1 MATLDARN
9 PLRPNNGV
17 PVDFL
22 GSLSFAA
29 YAVTAGDQDGGQLL
43 IENFLPE
50 EPEPPREPNPVP
62 ASPNPGPA
70 PHSQPP
76 AHQHINDRTYDARTT
91 DYQFWFR
98 PLQVPE
104 AQAGTLTIRLRNE
117 LALLYAGLEQPVFS
131 YDLWILLGDQGSLVL
146 RDFLS
151 PIHKGSPIT
160 HVRVE
165 IEDSAGVR
173 ALTQS
178 TVEFFTERLAQTS
191 FTYLVAWF
199 ADSLTSGA
207 GSLDLMRALQAR
219 VIQEFH
225 AGAIHSDL
233 IEVDHLDF
241 LEETPYRM
249 LQTPFYFDFIKRL
262 TTDTFTLDDVLFY
275 ATLRWLRSDRPD
287 NIDLDGYFLGMS
299 APSYDMPLILD
310 ENLNSPDSEFL
321 DPGALNRLTK
331 AAYFAG
337 YKALVEATPT
347 FDTVALESLHAR
359 RPNAMPSASPLVD
372 VTLKALRVD
381 QDTQNDVREL
391 FAQGT
396 AVINGVN
403 VSLHFVH
410 PSELPSGVN
419 GALVSDARGGKLL
432 LVSQMLTAPWR
443 NVVVA
448 EELASVLAQR
458 YETRTQSELPGD
470 EGRYVL
476 ARLVRDIVHEVRHQG
491 PRASEWQAAFD
502 ALPSS
507 WTTLSDTELNQLV
520 ARASLSNDKYVV
532 KADGKEYTYELSSF
546 GDWTA
551 PVAGAIAG
559 VITGA
564 TLGTV
569 GLFAAG
575 PAGAALGAKAGLET
589 GLLVAGLSALGG
601 GAIGGVAGAAYA
613 SAQETQSLQQDIGH
627 RLNPASPSIANDTLE
642 QTFRQAAYVAP
653 TDVSDV
659 LALLRAG
666 LSYGEIMA
674 MPGVD
679 KVALAT
685 ESFLLPK
692 YGYDNPYFSNLDNVF
707 GFESLGSVVSATQRQ
722 LIEKRIQANI
732 AFEDQTDVAHELFAY
747 GNARGML
754 GHLLKHADAQGIDLA
769 LSLYQNIRFAYTH
782 TATQDIFKAVDPLTW
797 GGELGFWAVN
807 EKTKSSPE
815 DISAEFVTNGDYK
828 NAQGS
833 LADLAFAQLTS
844 LLEKPGMLQLL
855 SPNKMVELLRYL
867 TQTTMMSQAADLE
880 MLRLAHAL
888 ETQPSGELV
897 AEVVSFLLGS
907 AAAGIKTIEE
917 RGFRILAAQTQAL
930 ADQGDV
936 SPEWS
941 FLSDQ
946 VKQVVQGFNKDVLQP
961 LSEEGKVIG
970 PVHEAGL
977 GEFGPVALMQG
988 AKWEDMLFPQAPL
1001 ARGWLIDP
1009 RLALYINTREPFLKD
1024 SSGEGV
1030 FSALHWQHLLR
1041 DGTATDSSG
1050 QFIVSLRLVDPQTMG
1065 GLHGQVAARAGAD
1078 GRHHIEVL
1086 ISRDLSP
1093 ADRDGVLFEELNNVD
1108 EYIHSSRHETD
1119 PINYPLI
1126 DPITVGDFG
1135 GRALLS
1141 YEMYLRT
1148 HYNKGLPMFANLS
1161 DPSLGYALKVET
1173 INDDRYVD
1181 SVVLHDGVP
1190 ETVTLYANTMS
1201 AVTHPN
1207 ASNYFAVRPAI
1218 YLSTHTGYAIPDT
1231 VPVPLVSRFFKQYV
1245 DLSRVRIQWSLDPVA
1260 KLNQGGEPPPG
1271 KGRPVSDSW
1280 TSFDITLENLSSLML
1295 HPGTQL
1301 PPNAAVLAPMLWD
1314 LSTWSVDLSNGTP
1327 FHQGSFRKSPSF
1339 SYQTGLAGGFTDR
1352 PGVAEVNRR
1361 AESEQDKIDVMKA
1374 RIDRAHDD
1382 EEKMPLREKL
1392 DTAELELGALN
1403 AYKEQ
1408 LSNLEDD
1415 HAGQLSRSL
1424 GSRFGAYLFGL
1435 RDFTRPVD
1443 TGIDQLDYHAA
1454 IATEALG
1461 GLGAIVSGI
1470 ARGTGLGYHDASG
1483 KAAIFAFF
1491 SRAAT
1496 QATASGLSQR
1506 WFNED
1511 LGLFDDNGIHR
1522 PEVLEKYGLGNGPDG
1537 QPNAQIEKYLSLVE
1551 AGQSAGLT
1559 PMARSWL
1566 AGISLQGFWGMQ
1578 LKKDIAVT
1586 RADNR
1591 LEEQNLPE
1599 QSDERFRRENEAREA
1614 MEINFRPEI
1623 DPNAPPPPAPV
1634 RDFVY
1639 APHHIEGNV
1648 GFFISAGARF
1658 DVTTA
1663 VTRDVN
1669 SSLEVPVWQQGVLGV

>member
-1 MATLDARN
+1 MTCVN
-9 PLRPNNGV
+9 C
-17 PVDFL
+17 L
-22 GSLSFAA
+22 G
-29 YAVTAGDQDGGQLL
+29 
-43 IENFLPE
+43 
-50 EPEPPREPNPVP
+50 
-62 ASPNPGPA
+62 
-70 PHSQPP
+70 
-76 AHQHINDRTYDARTT
+76 
-91 DYQFWFR
+91 
-98 PLQVPE
+98 
-104 AQAGTLTIRLRNE
+104 
-117 LALLYAGLEQPVFS
+117 
-131 YDLWILLGDQGSLVL
+131 
-146 RDFLS
+146 
-151 PIHKGSPIT
+151 
-160 HVRVE
+160 
-165 IEDSAGVR
+165 
-173 ALTQS
+173 
-178 TVEFFTERLAQTS
+178 
-191 FTYLVAWF
+191 
-199 ADSLTSGA
+199 
-207 GSLDLMRALQAR
+207 
-219 VIQEFH
+219 
-225 AGAIHSDL
+225 
-233 IEVDHLDF
+233 
-241 LEETPYRM
+241 
-249 LQTPFYFDFIKRL
+249 
-262 TTDTFTLDDVLFY
+262 
-275 ATLRWLRSDRPD
+275 
-287 NIDLDGYFLGMS
+287 
-299 APSYDMPLILD
+299 
-310 ENLNSPDSEFL
+310 
-321 DPGALNRLTK
+321 
-331 AAYFAG
+331 
-337 YKALVEATPT
+337 
-347 FDTVALESLHAR
+347 
-359 RPNAMPSASPLVD
+359 
-372 VTLKALRVD
+372 
-381 QDTQNDVREL
+381 
-391 FAQGT
+391 QGT

-410 PSELPSGVN
+410 PSELPAGVN
-419 GALVSDARGGKLL
+419 GALVSDTRGGKLL

-815 DISAEFVTNGDYK
+815 DISAEFVTNGDYQ

-833 LADLAFAQLTS
+833 MADMAFAQLTS
-844 LLEKPGMLQLL
+844 LLEKPDMLRML
-855 SPNKMVELLRYL
+855 SANKMAELLRYL
-867 TQTTMMSQAADLE
+867 TQTTLMSQAADLE

-897 AEVVSFLLGS
+897 AEVFSFLLGS
-907 AAAGIKTIEE
+907 AAGGIKTTEE

-930 ADQGDV
+930 ADQGAV

-941 FLSDQ
+941 FMSDQ
-946 VKQVVQGFNKDVLQP
+946 VKQVVQGFNQDVLQP
-961 LSEEGKVIG
+961 LSEQGKVIG

-988 AKWEDMLFPQAPL
+988 AKWEDMLFSSAPL
-1001 ARGWLIDP
+1001 ARGWVLDP
-1009 RLALYINTREPFLKD
+1009 NLVTYINTQHPFLKD
-1024 SSGEGV
+1024 PSDPTNSNTGV
-1030 FSALHWQHLLR
+1030 FNAQHWQQLLR
-1041 DGTATDSSG
+1041 DGTASDNSG

-1065 GLHGQVAARAGAD
+1065 GLPGQVAARVGAD

-1108 EYIHSSRHETD
+1108 EYIYSSRHETD
-1119 PINYPLI
+1119 PINHPLI
-1126 DPITVGDFG
+1126 DTVTVGDYG

-1141 YEMYLRT
+1141 YEMYLRNT
-1148 HYNKGLPMFANLS
+1148 YDKGLPMFANLS

-1173 INDDRYVD
+1173 LNDDRYVD

-1190 ETVTLYANTMS
+1190 ETVTLYANTVS
-1201 AVTHPN
+1201 SVTHPN
-1207 ASNYFAVRPAI
+1207 ASNFFAVRPAF
-1218 YLSTHTGYAIPDT
+1218 YLSTHTSYALPER
-1231 VPVPLVSRFFKQYV
+1231 VPLFKQYV
-1245 DLSRVRIQWSLDPVA
+1245 DLSRVRFQFGLDPVA

-1271 KGRPVSDSW
+1271 KARPVSDSW
-1280 TSFDITLENLSSLML
+1280 ASFDITLENLSSLQL
-1295 HPGTQL
+1295 HPGSQL
-1301 PPNAAVLAPMLWD
+1301 PSNSAVFGLMLWD
-1314 LSTWSVDLSNGTP
+1314 LSTWSIDISNASFT
-1327 FHQGSFRKSPSF
+1327 QDKFRKSPSF
-1339 SYQTGLAGGFTDR
+1339 SYQSGLAAGFTDR
-1352 PGVAEVNRR
+1352 PGVADVDKR
-1361 AESEQDKIDVMKA
+1361 SEALEKEIAHLQANLNLEAGSADQQHAWEQRLQQA
-1374 RIDRAHDD
+1374 RLD
-1382 EEKMPLREKL
+1382 L
-1392 DTAELELGALN
+1392 DTLEEYKTQLIALEEGHSGHRNISSGVRLGGYPFA
-1403 AYKEQ
+1403 
-1408 LSNLEDD
+1408 
-1415 HAGQLSRSL
+1415 
-1424 GSRFGAYLFGL
+1424 L
-1435 RDFTRPVD
+1435 RDYTRPVD
-1443 TGIDQLDYHAA
+1443 TGIDQLDSHALN
-1454 IATEALG
+1454 TEMTGVTGALASG
-1461 GLGAIVSGI
+1461 FFRGLG
-1470 ARGTGLGYHDASG
+1470 LGFHKASG
-1483 KAAIFAFF
+1483 PLAVLAFI

-1496 QATASGLSQR
+1496 QATATGTSET
-1506 WFNED
+1506 WFDQD
-1511 LGLFDDNGIHR
+1511 LGLFDNNGIHR
-1522 PEVLEKYGLGNGPDG
+1522 PEVLETYGLGNGPDG
-1537 QPNAQIEKYLSLVE
+1537 QPNAQIQKYLSLVE
-1551 AGQSAGLT
+1551 DGQSAGLT
-1559 PMARSWL
+1559 PMARSVL
-1566 AGISLQGFWGMQ
+1566 AGISLQGFLGLQ
-1578 LKKDIAVT
+1578 VKKDISVT
-1586 RADNR
+1586 QVQRPG
-1591 LEEQNLPE
+1591 L
-1599 QSDERFRRENEAREA
+1599 DERELQSRESADRLHNHELDRAA
-1614 MEINFRPEI
+1614 VEINFNQQDI
-1623 DPNAPPPPAPV
+1623 QAPPLPDPAPAPPH
-1634 RDFVY
+1634 RSFVY
-1639 APHHIEGNV
+1639 DPHHIEFNV
-1648 GFFISAGARF
+1648 GFFASAGTRF
-1658 DVTTA
+1658 GVTTA
-1663 VTRDVN
+1663 VTREVN
-1669 SSLEVPVWQQGVLGV
+1669 SSLEVPVWQQGVMGV